1 MKIDIERLGLTE
13 VQVDPE
19 TVFTFT
25 HGLAGFEACKHFKI
39 FHEEGKP
46 TVFWLQSLDDT
57 TVTFP
62 IVAPELLDLEYQI
75 ELSDTDVAQLGLKN
89 PEDATVVIMVYRGDS
104 ADGSFSANTRSPL
117 ILNTQ
122 NHLGMQKI
130 LQEVQ
135 PTLLFRAR

>member
-1 MKIDIERLGLTE
+1 MKIDIERFGLTE
-13 VQVDPE
+13 VQVDPK

-57 TVTFP
+57 TVMFP
-62 IVAPELLDLEYQI
+62 IVAPEFLDLEYQI
-75 ELSDTDVAQLGLKN
+75 ELSDADVAQLGLK
-89 PEDATVVIMVYRGDS
+89 DAGDAIVVIMVYRSDS
-104 ADGSFSANTRSPL
+104 ADGTLSANTRSPL
-117 ILNTQ
+117 ILNTK

-135 PTLLFRAR
+135 STLLYRAR